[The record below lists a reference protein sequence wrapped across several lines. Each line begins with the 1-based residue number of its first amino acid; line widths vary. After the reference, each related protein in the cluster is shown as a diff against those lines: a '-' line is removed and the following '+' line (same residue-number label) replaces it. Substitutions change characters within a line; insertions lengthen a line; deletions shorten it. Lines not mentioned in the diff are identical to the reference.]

1 MNALAPYLEETKII
15 IPIDNIDLPS
25 VNNSSKVT
33 TPEVAITELPDTPLK
48 KNPNNMT
55 MKRAGNRT
63 DILQNKGKGIVG
75 KCG

>member
-33 TPEVAITELPDTPLK
+33 TPEVAITELPDTPVK
-48 KNPNNMT
+48 KNPNDMT
-55 MKRAGNRT
+55 MKELEIELKYYRT
-63 DILQNKGKGIVG
+63 KEKE
-75 KCG
+75 